1 MGLRVTNQTLA
12 GIWQWLTIGHLH
24 PCTLDIVTPT
34 GHTGFEPVYTAT
46 NVLCLT
52 AWLIPFI
59 I

>member
-12 GIWQWLTIGHLH
+12 GIWQWLTIGYLH
-24 PCTLDIVTPT
+24 PLDIVTPT
-34 GHTGFEPVYTAT
+34 GHTGFEPVCTAI

-52 AWLIPFI
+52 TWLIPFI